1 MFEKLIQHAYAITLV
16 ATLVC
21 AALAIGG
28 HS

>member
-1 MFEKLIQHAYAITLV
+1 MFEKLVRHAYAITLV

-21 AALAIGG
+21 AALALGG